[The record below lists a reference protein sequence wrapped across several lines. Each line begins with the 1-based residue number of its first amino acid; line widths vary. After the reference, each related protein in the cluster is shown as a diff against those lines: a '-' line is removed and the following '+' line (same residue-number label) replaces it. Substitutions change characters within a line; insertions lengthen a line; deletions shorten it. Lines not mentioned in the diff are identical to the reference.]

1 MRCKNRLQEEGNT
14 TMPHV
19 RLRNSFDASQEDE
32 GLQQVQRIISVE
44 EVVVCT
50 PDAMLNS
57 VNFNR

>member
-1 MRCKNRLQEEGNT
+1 
-14 TMPHV
+14 MPHV